1 METQSSKKSR
11 RKSSIPNM
19 HVTKQNLVG
28 MDPEEMFELEVDN
41 LDAGLEELG
50 ITIGTKW
57 SKSKKANEPKK
68 AL

>member
-1 METQSSKKSR
+1 
-11 RKSSIPNM
+11 M